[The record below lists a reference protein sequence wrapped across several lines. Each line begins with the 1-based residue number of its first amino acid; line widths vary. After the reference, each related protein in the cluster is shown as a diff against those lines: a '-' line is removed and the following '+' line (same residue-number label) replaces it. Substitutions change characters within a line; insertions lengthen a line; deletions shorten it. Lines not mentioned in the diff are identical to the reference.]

1 MRGSVDREL
10 VHRLLQDESLSFRE
24 IARRARC
31 SDFSVRS
38 IARELDYL
46 ADGDAAEP
54 EPLTATEGWIVALI
68 FGGMCYAAW
77 RMPPP
82 DSGVM

>member
-1 MRGSVDREL
+1 M
-10 VHRLLQDESLSFRE
+10 
-24 IARRARC
+24 
-31 SDFSVRS
+31 RS